1 MYEVI
6 YWGDMPL
13 HWPLAALCAVLCAGL
28 YAFTARRKGLCR
40 AALLHAALTAVLGLF
55 LARAIYAAVCWYDL
69 FLDEMGNF
77 EGVGA
82 FFDPTIGSMNVIGFL
97 AGLLIAAPIAAR
109 LGKVNAVSL
118 LDASVVPAL
127 TMYILARAIEPLT
140 GQGYGDLMEME
151 VSVCWLEAALTAAVL
166 VVCILF
172 LHKKCRKPG
181 TCFQYALTLWCL
193 TQILPES
200 LRCDEALFVL
210 VFARVTHLG
219 LAVTLGLTLIRL
231 LIAGRWRQ
239 VRFLGNRSWGK
250 TAPAGSAVKR
260 LRLRIRTTTLA
271 WAHVEDRTGRCCQ
284 RMCRKGAGNRPEA
297 VATSRLGLN
306 RRRRPGPVR
315 IRCRE
320 RFLNQPRVRF
330 RFHPHCCG

>member
-6 YWGDMPL
+6 YWGNMPL
-13 HWPLAALCAVLCAGL
+13 HWPLAALCAVICTGL
-28 YAFTARRKGLCR
+28 YAFTTRKNGLCR
-40 AALLHAALTAVLGLF
+40 AALLHAALSAVIGLF
-55 LARAIYAAVCWYDL
+55 LARAIYAAVRWYDI
-69 FLDEMGNF
+69 FLDAMGNF

-109 LGKVNAVSL
+109 LTKVSTASL

-127 TMYILARAIEPLT
+127 TMYILARTIEPLT

-151 VSVCWLEAALTAAVL
+151 VSVCWIEAALTALLLA
-166 VVCILF
+166 VCILF

-181 TCFQYALTLWCL
+181 TYFQYALVLWCL

-200 LRCDEALFVL
+200 LRFDEALFVF

-231 LIAGRWRQ
+231 LIAGHKHLAAKA
-239 VRFLGNRSWGK
+239 VALDVIGLAAGLGLAIGSIFALDK
-250 TAPAGSAVKR
+250 TNWPKPLVYLLMIAALIELGVVICR
-260 LRLRIRTTTLA
+260 RIRL
-271 WAHVEDRTGRCCQ
+271 EDR
-284 RMCRKGAGNRPEA
+284 A
-297 VATSRLGLN
+297 
-306 RRRRPGPVR
+306 
-315 IRCRE
+315 
-320 RFLNQPRVRF
+320 
-330 RFHPHCCG
+330 

>member
-28 YAFTARRKGLCR
+28 YAFTARRKDLCR
-40 AALLHAALTAVLGLF
+40 AALTHAALTAVLGLF
-55 LARAIYAAVCWYDL
+55 LARAIYAAVCWYDI
-69 FLDEMGNF
+69 FLDAMGNF
-77 EGVGA
+77 QGVGA

-109 LGKVNAVSL
+109 LTRVNTASL
-118 LDASVVPAL
+118 LDASVLPAL
-127 TMYILARAIEPLT
+127 TMYILARLIEPLT

-151 VSVCWLEAALTAAVL
+151 VCVCWLEAALTVL
-166 VVCILF
+166 LLAVCILF
-172 LHKKCRKPG
+172 LHKKCRRPG
-181 TCFQYALTLWCL
+181 TYFQYALVLWCL

-231 LIAGRWRQ
+231 LIAGRKHLTAKA
-239 VRFLGNRSWGK
+239 VVLDVIGLAAGLGLAIGSIFALDK
-250 TAPAGSAVKR
+250 TNWPKPLVYLLMIVAIVELGLVICR
-260 LRLRIRTTTLA
+260 RIRL
-271 WAHVEDRTGRCCQ
+271 EDR
-284 RMCRKGAGNRPEA
+284 A
-297 VATSRLGLN
+297 
-306 RRRRPGPVR
+306 
-315 IRCRE
+315 
-320 RFLNQPRVRF
+320 
-330 RFHPHCCG
+330 

>member
-77 EGVGA
+77 EGVWA

-109 LGKVNAVSL
+109 LTRVNTASL
-118 LDASVVPAL
+118 LDASVLPAL
-127 TMYILARAIEPLT
+127 TMYILARLIEPLT

-151 VSVCWLEAALTAAVL
+151 VCVCWLEAALTVL
-166 VVCILF
+166 LLAVCILF
-172 LHKKCRKPG
+172 LHKKCRRPG
-181 TCFQYALTLWCL
+181 TYFQYALVLWCL

-219 LAVTLGLTLIRL
+219 LAVTLGVTLLRLLVAGRSHLTAKAVVLDIIGLAAGLGLAIGSIFALDKTNWPKPLVYLLMIVAIVELGLVICRRIRL
-231 LIAGRWRQ
+231 
-239 VRFLGNRSWGK
+239 
-250 TAPAGSAVKR
+250 
-260 LRLRIRTTTLA
+260 
-271 WAHVEDRTGRCCQ
+271 EDR
-284 RMCRKGAGNRPEA
+284 A
-297 VATSRLGLN
+297 
-306 RRRRPGPVR
+306 
-315 IRCRE
+315 
-320 RFLNQPRVRF
+320 
-330 RFHPHCCG
+330 

>member
-28 YAFTARRKGLCR
+28 YAFTARRKDLCR
-40 AALLHAALTAVLGLF
+40 AALTHAALTAVLGLF
-55 LARAIYAAVCWYDL
+55 LARAIYAAVCWYDI
-69 FLDEMGNF
+69 FLDAMGNF
-77 EGVGA
+77 QGVGA

-109 LGKVNAVSL
+109 LTRVNTASL

-151 VSVCWLEAALTAAVL
+151 VCVCWLEAALTVL
-166 VVCILF
+166 LLAVCILF
-172 LHKKCRKPG
+172 LHKKCRRPG
-181 TCFQYALTLWCL
+181 TYFQYALVLWCL

-219 LAVTLGLTLIRL
+219 LAVTLGVTLLRLLVAGRSQLTAKAVVLDIIGLAAGLGLAIGSIFALDKTNWPKPLVYLLMIVAIVELGLVICRRIRL
-231 LIAGRWRQ
+231 
-239 VRFLGNRSWGK
+239 
-250 TAPAGSAVKR
+250 
-260 LRLRIRTTTLA
+260 
-271 WAHVEDRTGRCCQ
+271 EDR
-284 RMCRKGAGNRPEA
+284 A
-297 VATSRLGLN
+297 
-306 RRRRPGPVR
+306 
-315 IRCRE
+315 
-320 RFLNQPRVRF
+320 
-330 RFHPHCCG
+330 

>member
-28 YAFTARRKGLCR
+28 YAFTACRKGLCR

-109 LGKVNAVSL
+109 LGKVNTASL

-172 LHKKCRKPG
+172 LQKNSRKPG

-231 LIAGRWRQ
+231 LIAGRKHLTAKA
-239 VRFLGNRSWGK
+239 VVLDVVGLAAGLGLAIGSIFALDK
-250 TAPAGSAVKR
+250 TNWPKPLVYLLMIAAIVELGVVICR
-260 LRLRIRTTTLA
+260 RIRL
-271 WAHVEDRTGRCCQ
+271 EDR
-284 RMCRKGAGNRPEA
+284 A
-297 VATSRLGLN
+297 
-306 RRRRPGPVR
+306 
-315 IRCRE
+315 
-320 RFLNQPRVRF
+320 
-330 RFHPHCCG
+330 

>member
-28 YAFTARRKGLCR
+28 YAFTARRKDLCR
-40 AALLHAALTAVLGLF
+40 AALTHAALTAVLGLF
-55 LARAIYAAVCWYDL
+55 LARAIYAAVCWYDI
-69 FLDEMGNF
+69 FLDAMGNF
-77 EGVGA
+77 QGVGA

-109 LGKVNAVSL
+109 LTRVNTASL
-118 LDASVVPAL
+118 LDASVLPAL
-127 TMYILARAIEPLT
+127 TMYILARLIEPLT

-151 VSVCWLEAALTAAVL
+151 VCVCWLEAALTVL
-166 VVCILF
+166 LLAVCILF
-172 LHKKCRKPG
+172 LHKKCRRPG
-181 TCFQYALTLWCL
+181 TYFQYALVLWCL

-231 LIAGRWRQ
+231 LVAGRSHLTARA
-239 VRFLGNRSWGK
+239 VVLDIIGLAAGLGLAIGSIFALDK
-250 TAPAGSAVKR
+250 TNWPKPLVYLLMIVAIVELGLVICR
-260 LRLRIRTTTLA
+260 RIRL
-271 WAHVEDRTGRCCQ
+271 EDR
-284 RMCRKGAGNRPEA
+284 A
-297 VATSRLGLN
+297 
-306 RRRRPGPVR
+306 
-315 IRCRE
+315 
-320 RFLNQPRVRF
+320 
-330 RFHPHCCG
+330 

>member
-28 YAFTARRKGLCR
+28 YAFTARRKGLGR

-55 LARAIYAAVCWYDL
+55 LARAIYAAVCWYDI
-69 FLDEMGNF
+69 FLDAMGSF
-77 EGVGA
+77 QGVGA
-82 FFDPTIGSMNVIGFL
+82 FFDPAIGSMNVIGFL

-109 LGKVNAVSL
+109 LAKVNTASL

-151 VSVCWLEAALTAAVL
+151 VCVCWLEAALTALLLAVC
-166 VVCILF
+166 VLF

-181 TCFQYALTLWCL
+181 ICFQYALTLWCL

-231 LIAGRWRQ
+231 LITGRKHLSARAIVLDVVGLAAG
-239 VRFLGNRSWGK
+239 LGLAIGSIFALDK
-250 TAPAGSAVKR
+250 TNWPKPLVYLLMIAAIVELGVVICR
-260 LRLRIRTTTLA
+260 RIRL
-271 WAHVEDRTGRCCQ
+271 EDR
-284 RMCRKGAGNRPEA
+284 A
-297 VATSRLGLN
+297 
-306 RRRRPGPVR
+306 
-315 IRCRE
+315 
-320 RFLNQPRVRF
+320 
-330 RFHPHCCG
+330 

>member
-40 AALLHAALTAVLGLF
+40 AALLHAVLTALLGLF
-55 LARAIYAAVCWYDL
+55 LARAIYAAVCWYDI

-77 EGVGA
+77 EGVWA
-82 FFDPTIGSMNVIGFL
+82 FFDPTIGNMNVIGFL

-109 LGKVNAVSL
+109 LGKVNTASL

-127 TMYILARAIEPLT
+127 TMYILARAIEPLS

-166 VVCILF
+166 VVCVLF
-172 LHKKCRKPG
+172 LHKNSRKPG

-231 LIAGRWRQ
+231 LIAGRKQ
-239 VRFLGNRSWGK
+239 LTAKAVVLDVVGLAAGLGLAIGSIFALDK
-250 TAPAGSAVKR
+250 TNWPKPLVYLLMIAAIVWLGVVICR
-260 LRLRIRTTTLA
+260 RICL
-271 WAHVEDRTGRCCQ
+271 EDR
-284 RMCRKGAGNRPEA
+284 A
-297 VATSRLGLN
+297 
-306 RRRRPGPVR
+306 
-315 IRCRE
+315 
-320 RFLNQPRVRF
+320 
-330 RFHPHCCG
+330 

>member
-28 YAFTARRKGLCR
+28 YAFTARRKDLCR
-40 AALLHAALTAVLGLF
+40 AALTHAALTAVLGLF
-55 LARAIYAAVCWYDL
+55 LARAIYAAVCWYDI
-69 FLDEMGNF
+69 FLDAMGNF
-77 EGVGA
+77 QGVGA

-109 LGKVNAVSL
+109 LTRVNTASL
-118 LDASVVPAL
+118 LDASVLPAL
-127 TMYILARAIEPLT
+127 TMYILARLIEPLT

-151 VSVCWLEAALTAAVL
+151 VCVCWLEAALTAAVL

-172 LHKKCRKPG
+172 LHKKCRRPG
-181 TCFQYALTLWCL
+181 TYFQYALVLWCL

-219 LAVTLGLTLIRL
+219 LAVTVGVTLLRLLVAGRSHLTAGAIVLDIIGLAAGLGLAIGSIFALDKTNWPKPLVYLLMIAAIVELGVVICRRIRL
-231 LIAGRWRQ
+231 
-239 VRFLGNRSWGK
+239 
-250 TAPAGSAVKR
+250 
-260 LRLRIRTTTLA
+260 
-271 WAHVEDRTGRCCQ
+271 EDR
-284 RMCRKGAGNRPEA
+284 A
-297 VATSRLGLN
+297 
-306 RRRRPGPVR
+306 
-315 IRCRE
+315 
-320 RFLNQPRVRF
+320 
-330 RFHPHCCG
+330 

>member
-28 YAFTARRKGLCR
+28 YAFTARRKDLCR
-40 AALLHAALTAVLGLF
+40 AALTHAALTAVLGLF
-55 LARAIYAAVCWYDL
+55 LARAIYAAVCWYDI
-69 FLDEMGNF
+69 FLDAMGNF
-77 EGVGA
+77 QGVGA

-109 LGKVNAVSL
+109 LTRMNTAAL

-127 TMYILARAIEPLT
+127 PMYILARLIEPLT

-151 VSVCWLEAALTAAVL
+151 VCVCWLEAALTVL
-166 VVCILF
+166 LLAVCILF
-172 LHKKCRKPG
+172 LHKKCRRPG
-181 TCFQYALTLWCL
+181 TYFQYALVLWCL

-219 LAVTLGLTLIRL
+219 LAVTLGVTLLRLLVAGRIQLTAKAVVLDIIGLAAGLGLAIGRIFALDKTNWPKPLVYLLMIVAIVELGVVICRRIRL
-231 LIAGRWRQ
+231 
-239 VRFLGNRSWGK
+239 
-250 TAPAGSAVKR
+250 
-260 LRLRIRTTTLA
+260 
-271 WAHVEDRTGRCCQ
+271 EDR
-284 RMCRKGAGNRPEA
+284 A
-297 VATSRLGLN
+297 
-306 RRRRPGPVR
+306 
-315 IRCRE
+315 
-320 RFLNQPRVRF
+320 
-330 RFHPHCCG
+330 

>member
-77 EGVGA
+77 EGVWA
-82 FFDPTIGSMNVIGFL
+82 FFYPTIGSMNVIGFL

-109 LGKVNAVSL
+109 LGKVNTASL

-166 VVCILF
+166 VVCVLF

-231 LIAGRWRQ
+231 LIAGRKHLTAKA
-239 VRFLGNRSWGK
+239 VVLDVVGLAAGLGLAIGSIFALDK
-250 TAPAGSAVKR
+250 TNWPKPLVYLLMIAAIVELGVVICR
-260 LRLRIRTTTLA
+260 RIRL
-271 WAHVEDRTGRCCQ
+271 EDR
-284 RMCRKGAGNRPEA
+284 A
-297 VATSRLGLN
+297 
-306 RRRRPGPVR
+306 
-315 IRCRE
+315 
-320 RFLNQPRVRF
+320 
-330 RFHPHCCG
+330 

>member
-13 HWPLAALCAVLCAGL
+13 HWPLAALCAVLCASL
-28 YAFTARRKGLCR
+28 YAFTARKEGLCR

-55 LARAIYAAVCWYDL
+55 LARAIYAAVCWYDV
-69 FLDEMGNF
+69 FLDAMGNF
-77 EGVGA
+77 QGVGA

-109 LGKVNAVSL
+109 LTRVNTASL
-118 LDASVVPAL
+118 LDASVLPAL

-151 VSVCWLEAALTAAVL
+151 VCVCWLEAALTAAVL

-172 LHKKCRKPG
+172 LHKKCRRPG
-181 TCFQYALTLWCL
+181 TYFQYALVLWCL

-219 LAVTLGLTLIRL
+219 LAVTVGVTLLRLLVAGRSHLAAKAVVLDVIGLAAGLGLAIGSIFALDKTNWPKPLVYLLMIVAIVELGLVICRRIRL
-231 LIAGRWRQ
+231 
-239 VRFLGNRSWGK
+239 
-250 TAPAGSAVKR
+250 
-260 LRLRIRTTTLA
+260 
-271 WAHVEDRTGRCCQ
+271 EDR
-284 RMCRKGAGNRPEA
+284 A
-297 VATSRLGLN
+297 
-306 RRRRPGPVR
+306 
-315 IRCRE
+315 
-320 RFLNQPRVRF
+320 
-330 RFHPHCCG
+330 

>member
-55 LARAIYAAVCWYDL
+55 LARAIYAAVCWYDV
-69 FLDEMGNF
+69 FLDAMGNF
-77 EGVGA
+77 QGVGA

-109 LGKVNAVSL
+109 LTRVNTASL
-118 LDASVVPAL
+118 LDASVLPAL
-127 TMYILARAIEPLT
+127 TMYNLARLIEPLT

-151 VSVCWLEAALTAAVL
+151 VCVCWLEAALTVL
-166 VVCILF
+166 LLAVCILF
-172 LHKKCRKPG
+172 LHKKCRRPG
-181 TCFQYALTLWCL
+181 TYFQYALVLWCL

-200 LRCDEALFVL
+200 LRCDEALYVF

-219 LAVTLGLTLIRL
+219 LAGTLGLTLIRL
-231 LIAGRWRQ
+231 LIAGRKHLTAKA
-239 VRFLGNRSWGK
+239 VVLDIIGLAAGLGLAIGSIFALDK
-250 TAPAGSAVKR
+250 TNWPKPLVYLLMIVAIVELGLVICR
-260 LRLRIRTTTLA
+260 RIRL
-271 WAHVEDRTGRCCQ
+271 EDR
-284 RMCRKGAGNRPEA
+284 A
-297 VATSRLGLN
+297 
-306 RRRRPGPVR
+306 
-315 IRCRE
+315 
-320 RFLNQPRVRF
+320 
-330 RFHPHCCG
+330 